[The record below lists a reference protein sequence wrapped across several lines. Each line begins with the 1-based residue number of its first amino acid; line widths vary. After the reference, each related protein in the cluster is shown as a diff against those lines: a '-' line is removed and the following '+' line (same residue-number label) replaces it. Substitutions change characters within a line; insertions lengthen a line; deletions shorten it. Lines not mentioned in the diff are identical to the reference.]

1 MPIIYVQMRLKTKD
15 QRLTTNGERLKTAD
29 CRLESVY
36 YLKKLTI
43 MRKYSFIILLSAGL
57 FLFSC
62 THKNVIHER
71 EGKPNII
78 LIMTDDQGIG
88 DIGYMGNPYI
98 KTPVL
103 DSLASSAII
112 LSNFYVSPV
121 CAPTRSS
128 LLTGRY
134 SLRTGIHD
142 TYNGGA
148 TMAADEYTLA
158 EILSV
163 NGYKTGMFGKWHLG
177 DNYPFRPS
185 DQGFE
190 ESLYHPSGGI
200 GQVGDINNYY
210 RFDSSYTDPVLYY
223 NNELYQS
230 KGYCSDVFTDFAVRF
245 IEKNRN
251 NPFFLY
257 LSFNAP
263 HTPLQ
268 VPEEYYEM
276 YRDLQSKLSKEEDPE
291 FYGKILN
298 ESNIDAAR
306 RVYGMVNNIDDNI
319 GSIIKSLEQDNLYK
333 NTIIIF
339 LTDNGPQQNRYR
351 CGLRGLKGSVY
362 EGGIKVPAFIIYP
375 GNQEGDIKHTL
386 AHIDIL
392 PTIMELINLD
402 FDPVNKIDGISFAPL
417 LEGHE
422 TDTFHYR
429 PLIYNWQRGYPEPYR
444 NIAIRKGGYKLVGQT
459 AYITDL
465 ELYHIADDP
474 LEKNNI
480 ISEKPTIARDL
491 RQEFDLWYRDI
502 IREENL
508 RKPLA
513 PVAGTEY
520 QDEVILNRNDAK
532 GPPGIWSQD
541 EIYGYWDISFAKSG
555 PYKIKVRFRD
565 SIPSPGRLTLKISP
579 VQRTAIIGNTGL
591 KEYTFSNVFILEG
604 DYVLDCWYEIRNGR
618 RIMPFYITV
627 SADKSSGW
635 KILADDPR

>member
-1 MPIIYVQMRLKTKD
+1 M
-15 QRLTTNGERLKTAD
+15 
-29 CRLESVY
+29 
-36 YLKKLTI
+36 I
-43 MRKYSFIILLSAGL
+43 MKKYSLILFLSASL

-62 THKNVIHER
+62 ADRNFIHEI

-88 DIGYMGNPYI
+88 DMGYMGNPYI

-103 DSLASSAII
+103 DSLASNAII
-112 LSNFYVSPV
+112 LGNFYVSPV

-158 EILSV
+158 EILSE

-210 RFDSSYTDPVLYY
+210 RFDSSYFNPVLYY
-223 NNELYQS
+223 NNELFQS
-230 KGYCSDVFTDFAVRF
+230 KGYCSNVFTDFAIRF
-245 IEKNRN
+245 IEENRN

-257 LSFNAP
+257 LSYNAP

-268 VPEEYYEM
+268 VPDEYYKM
-276 YRDLQSKLSKEEDPE
+276 YIDLNSELSQEEDPD
-291 FYGKILN
+291 FLGKLLN
-298 ESNIDAAR
+298 ENDIDAAR
-306 RVYGMVNNIDDNI
+306 RVYGMVKNIDDNI
-319 GSIIKSLEQDNLYK
+319 GSIIKSLEKGNLYK

-362 EGGIKVPAFIIYP
+362 EGGIKVPAFIAYP
-375 GNQEGDIKHTL
+375 GKKEAYISQTL

-392 PTIMELINLD
+392 PTIMDL
-402 FDPVNKIDGISFAPL
+402 VNIDYDQVNEVDGISFVPL
-417 LEGHE
+417 IEGQE
-422 TDTFHYR
+422 ADTFLHR
-429 PLIYNWQRGYPEPYR
+429 SLIYNWQRGYPEPYR
-444 NIAIRKGGYKLVGQT
+444 NIAVRKGDFKLVGQT
-459 AYITDL
+459 GQITDL
-465 ELYHIADDP
+465 ELYNMADDP
-474 LEKNNI
+474 YEKNNI
-480 ISEKPTIARDL
+480 ISENPDIAIEL
-491 RQEFDLWYRDI
+491 RQEFDNWYRDI

-508 RKPLA
+508 RKSLA

-520 QDEVILNRNDAK
+520 QDEIILNRNDAK
-532 GPPGIWSQD
+532 GPPGIWSQE
-541 EIYGYWDISFAKSG
+541 EIFGYWDISFANSG
-555 PYKIKVRFRD
+555 TYKIKVRFRD
-565 SIPSPGRLTLKISP
+565 SVPSPGRLTLKISP
-579 VQRTAIIGNTGL
+579 VQRTVIIDQPGL
-591 KEYTFSNVFILEG
+591 KEYTFINVFIPEG
-604 DYVLDCWYEIRNGR
+604 DYVLDCWLQTQTGR
-618 RIMPFYITV
+618 RILPFYITV
-627 SADKSSGW
+627 SADKSDGPV
-635 KILADDPR
+635 ITAEAPG